1 MQFDVVVRMRA
12 DLAWEVAPAMPARA
26 LLISGH
32 VHFPWMS
39 QCHGYNDKFAVGATA
54 TSITLEPSPYLTQPL
69 LLAPQP

>member
-26 LLISGH
+26 LLTSGH

-39 QCHGYNDKFAVGATA
+39 QCHGYNDKFAVGAR
-54 TSITLEPSPYLTQPL
+54 EPHLHPAPKSLKSLTQP
-69 LLAPQP
+69 